1 MADIDF
7 YYPFDSVDGD
17 RKTTAATERRFFG
30 ALFTDGAV
38 GAGAFPL
45 TQVSEGVFRIG
56 AGVAI
61 VKGAIGGIVSA
72 KQITVRPAL
81 GAVMYIVLRLDTNG
95 EGRKITLEAVS
106 SLEKDSMEQLEQG
119 GMHDLPL
126 YSVEGMTGGAYGI
139 LDQRKYCT
147 SFDNAIY
154 SAEFKALMNSMKAEG
169 NTDLEAMR
177 ANFNAAIDE
186 ANAANAGLYGAAGRQ
201 GFINPCFMVNQR
213 GRESYGLTS
222 GTAYTFDRW
231 QARIGGAAAASP
243 TMFERVQDGARTAL
257 KIGFPGFVSG
267 NAAAAVIAQNIEG
280 GVRTFCAGA
289 RQFTVSFDAKASE
302 ACKIAVEPTQYAA
315 SGGAGVSIAAQT
327 ANVTTAWK
335 RFSFTF
341 TGSVTPTAAQLSDVL
356 KVAFFFAWRGYSDR
370 FGSDQTAARTL
381 YLANMQINEGSAA
394 LPCYV
399 KPYADELEAC
409 QRYYVALGYVSLA
422 VGATLAATNQV
433 ITSPLP
439 ITRRLYRMPA
449 ATPID
454 RAGVSGVASAEI
466 AAGGWRNGLA
476 CTISNNSEDAP
487 VFVITNT
494 DASAVTRVNFSGLAL
509 DAEITD

>member
-1 MADIDF
+1 MAEIDF
-7 YYPFDSVDGD
+7 YYPFDSIDGD

-30 ALFTDGAV
+30 ALFSDGVA
-38 GAGAFPL
+38 GSGAFPI
-45 TQVSEGVFRIG
+45 TQVSAGVFRIG

-61 VKGAIGGIVSA
+61 IKGAIGGIVNP
-72 KQITVRPAL
+72 KQITAKPAL
-81 GAVMYIVLRLDTNG
+81 GAVMYIALRLDTTSG
-95 EGRKITLEAVS
+95 ARKITIEAVTA
-106 SLEKDSMEQLEQG
+106 LENAGADQLEQG
-119 GMHDLPL
+119 GIRDLPL
-126 YSVEGMTGGAYGI
+126 YSIEGLSGGAYGI
-139 LDQRKYCT
+139 LDQRAHCT
-147 SFDNAIY
+147 SFDNVTY
-154 SAEFKALMNSMKAEG
+154 SAEFKAMLVSMEAEG
-169 NTDLEAMR
+169 NADLDALR
-177 ANFNAAIDE
+177 ANFNAAIDA
-186 ANAANAGLYGAAGRQ
+186 ANAETAGLYGAAGRQ

-213 GRESYGLTS
+213 GRESYGITS

-267 NAAAAVIAQNIEG
+267 NAAAAAIAQNIEG

-399 KPYADELEAC
+399 KPYADEMEAC

-439 ITRRLYRMPA
+439 ITRRLYRMPT
-449 ATPID
+449 ATPVD
-454 RAGVSGVASAEI
+454 RAGVSGVASVEI

-476 CTISNNSEDAP
+476 CVISNNSADAP
-487 VFVITNT
+487 VFVVTNT
-494 DASAVTRVNFSGLAL
+494 DASAVTRVNFNGLTL
-509 DAEITD
+509 DAEIND